1 MEREKERER
10 DEERD
15 LKTAYARSRINAATA
30 LRRSKPLFTVG
41 DHVSA
46 RSARSRRRLE
56 TYQRAPYETH
66 ILE

>member
-1 MEREKERER
+1 M
-10 DEERD
+10 ERD
-15 LKTAYARSRINAATA
+15 LKETPAQEAESTQKQHCVGA
-30 LRRSKPLFTVG
+30 KPLFTVG

-56 TYQRAPYETH
+56 KYQRAPYETH